1 MRTLPFCIV
10 TAEKL
15 IKCIRK
21 GNHVKEQ
28 SLYSIGEFAKLCGVK
43 KDTLFHYDEIGIL
56 KPEFID
62 PKNGYRYYSR
72 RQILTFDIIACLKEC
87 QTPLKEIK
95 NYMENRDTEYFLEIL
110 QKKEEELQ
118 KEQEKIVRMRSILQN
133 TVQMTKEALKV
144 KPGICWMENCARE
157 HLIAVGLPEGELEE
171 TSLQALE
178 KLYEILDEICLQ
190 KELTVGSMITRDH
203 LLKHQ
208 FREDFYYGRIAEMVE
223 HPQYLERPE
232 GIYAVVYHNGSYE
245 TLPSSYE
252 ILLNYIF
259 ENGYR
264 VIGNSYEQEMLNH
277 LAEKDPGKYVLKIS
291 VPVEKSL

>member
-15 IKCIRK
+15 IKSIRK

-223 HPQYLERPE
+223 HPQYLERP
-232 GIYAVVYHNGSYE
+232 
-245 TLPSSYE
+245 
-252 ILLNYIF
+252 
-259 ENGYR
+259 
-264 VIGNSYEQEMLNH
+264 
-277 LAEKDPGKYVLKIS
+277 
-291 VPVEKSL
+291 